1 MNLYQL
7 TSNYMQIIEL
17 SNQLDEET
25 FLDTLESIE
34 EPLAMKMANYVK
46 VIRSIEG
53 DIEMIDKEVKRLAE
67 LKASKNNTIA
77 RLKQTLLDSVE
88 IVGEV
93 NPKTG
98 GKKLVVKDDPF
109 VKSIYSQKNPPCAQV
124 LEEDKIPE
132 DYKVKQPDKVDSKAI
147 LAAYKEDI
155 EVPGVVINQGI
166 GIRYR

>member
-53 DIEMIDKEVKRLAE
+53 DIEMIEKEVKRLAE

-109 VKSIYSQKNPPCAQV
+109 VKSIYSQRNPPSVQV

>member
-25 FLDTLESIE
+25 FWDTLESIE

-53 DIEMIDKEVKRLAE
+53 DIEMIDKETKRLTE
-67 LKASKNNTIA
+67 LKASKNNTIS

-109 VKSIYSQKNPPCAQV
+109 VKSIYTQKNPPSVQV
-124 LEEDKIPE
+124 LEEDEIPE

>member
-67 LKASKNNTIA
+67 LKASKNNTIS

-109 VKSIYSQKNPPCAQV
+109 VKSIYTQKNPPSVQV
-124 LEEDKIPE
+124 LEEDEIPE

>member
-53 DIEMIDKEVKRLAE
+53 DIEMIDKEAKRLAE
-67 LKASKNNTIA
+67 LKVSKNNTIE
-77 RLKQTLLDSVE
+77 RLKQTLLDSIE

-109 VKSIYSQKNPPCAQV
+109 LKSIYTQKNPPSVKV
-124 LEEDKIPE
+124 LDENEIPE
-132 DYKVKQPDKVDSKAI
+132 EYKVKQPDKVDGKAI
-147 LAAYKEDI
+147 LEAWKDEK
-155 EVPGVVINQGI
+155 EVPGVVKHQGI